1 MNPQALLIGT
11 AAGLAAQ
18 LAMVVAGHY
27 VPFIKDNVFAIGGMV
42 ISLLAGVLY
51 AKAAGVGWAPSLTGG
66 LVAGG
71 LCALLGIGVSVGL
84 KDTAVMIL
92 AVGTIGSA
100 VAARRRR
107 PGQVDRL
114 GGGVSAVAARAPG

>member
-27 VPFIKDNVFAIGGMV
+27 VPFIKDNVFAIGGML
-42 ISLLAGVLY
+42 ISLAAGVLY
-51 AKAAGVGWAPSLTGG
+51 ARAAGGGWLPSLGGG

-71 LCALLGIGVSVGL
+71 VCALLGIAVSVGL

-92 AVGTIGSA
+92 AVGTLGSA
-100 VAARRRR
+100 VA
-107 PGQVDRL
+107 GLV
-114 GGGVSAVAARAPG
+114 GGAVGKLIA